1 MGNGLKRPI
10 TPGLS
15 GRNNNKL
22 NSYRAE
28 LHIHTVLSPCA
39 AVEMIPPLIIHTA
52 QDRGINL
59 IAITDHNSIA
69 NVPAVINAAL
79 GTSIHVLSGIELQTK
94 EEIHSICL
102 FDDFN
107 QLEAFYKSIE
117 NSFPKLPNNPD
128 FFGEQFIVDA
138 EGNFVRREERLLS
151 ISANITL
158 RNACELAQKYKGIL
172 IPAHVNRKLFG
183 MLSVLGFV
191 PSDVDLPI
199 LEISKHKSQEEII
212 KEFPQLKKFGLIQSG
227 DAHQLDEILGLNQF
241 NINEPTI
248 SEIKKAI
255 SNKDQR
261 SYMNLRYHIKN

>member
-1 MGNGLKRPI
+1 MAKTNI
-10 TPGLS
+10 
-15 GRNNNKL
+15 KL

-52 QDRGINL
+52 QEKGINL

-69 NVPAVINAAL
+69 NVPAVIDAAR
-79 GTSIHVLSGIELQTK
+79 GTSIHVLSGIELQTR

-117 NSFPKLPNNPD
+117 KFFPMLPNNPD
-128 FFGEQFIVDA
+128 FFGEQFVVDA
-138 EGNFVRREERLLS
+138 EGNFLHREERLLS

-158 RNACELAQKYKGIL
+158 RKAWELAQDLKGIL

-191 PSDVDLPI
+191 PTDINFSI

-248 SEIKKAI
+248 SEIEKAI
-255 SNKDQR
+255 RNKDQR
-261 SYMNLRYHIKN
+261 SCINLRNHIKN